1 MEGTAFFMDDASG
14 LEALGTLQL
23 PESGGGNAFAGP
35 KAGRELTRV
44 FELQAIGNLEDG
56 QLGGGK

>member
-14 LEALGTLQL
+14 LEALWALQL

-35 KAGRELTRV
+35 KAG
-44 FELQAIGNLEDG
+44 
-56 QLGGGK
+56 

>member
-14 LEALGTLQL
+14 LESLWALQL
-23 PESGGGNAFAGP
+23 TESGGGNAFAGP